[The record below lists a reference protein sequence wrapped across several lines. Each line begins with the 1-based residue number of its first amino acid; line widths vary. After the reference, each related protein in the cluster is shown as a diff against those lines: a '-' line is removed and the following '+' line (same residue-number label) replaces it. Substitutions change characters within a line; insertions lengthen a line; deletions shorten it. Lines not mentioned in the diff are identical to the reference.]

1 MTGTPTE
8 ESKTMTGKILL
19 TASLALLLAG
29 VATAKTGSVIGHG
42 VTLKGMGGKI
52 AYASAT
58 AKSPHSVT
66 AKISATPRQKVKLQW
81 SMTCTKGG
89 TSDADAYNSSTTP
102 KSGVSTVAAP
112 ASVKLALPFVNP
124 NSCAVT
130 VYSTLSR
137 SGKQTLLVLQ
147 T

>member
-1 MTGTPTE
+1 MTA
-8 ESKTMTGKILL
+8 KILL
-19 TASLALLLAG
+19 TASLALLLATA
-29 VATAKTGSVIGHG
+29 ATAKTTAVIGHG

-58 AKSPHSVT
+58 AKGPKSVT
-66 AKISATPRQKVKLQW
+66 AQVTATPKQKVKIQW
-81 SMTCTKGG
+81 SMTCSKGG
-89 TSDADAYNSSTTP
+89 TSDADGYNSSTTP

-112 ASVKLALPFVNP
+112 ATLNLELPFTHP
-124 NSCAVT
+124 TACAVT
-130 VYSTLSR
+130 VYSTLSH

>member
-1 MTGTPTE
+1 
-8 ESKTMTGKILL
+8 MTGKILL
-19 TASLALLLAG
+19 TASLALVLAG
-29 VATAKTGSVIGHG
+29 AATAKTDGVIGHG

-58 AKSPHSVT
+58 AKAPKTVSASIKVT
-66 AKISATPRQKVKLQW
+66 PKQKVKVQW

-89 TSDADAYNSSTTP
+89 TADADAYNSSTTP

-112 ASVKLALPFVNP
+112 GTVKLALPFSRP
-124 NSCAVT
+124 TTCAVT
-130 VYSTLSR
+130 VYSTLSKA
-137 SGKQTLLVLQ
+137 GKQTLLVLQ

>member
-1 MTGTPTE
+1 M
-8 ESKTMTGKILL
+8 
-19 TASLALLLAG
+19 
-29 VATAKTGSVIGHG
+29 TAKTTAVIGHG

-58 AKSPHSVT
+58 AKGPKSVT
-66 AKISATPRQKVKLQW
+66 AQVTATPKQKVKIQW
-81 SMTCTKGG
+81 SMTCSKGG
-89 TSDADAYNSSTTP
+89 TSDADGYNSSTTP

-112 ASVKLALPFVNP
+112 ATLNLELPFTHP
-124 NSCAVT
+124 TACAVT
-130 VYSTLSR
+130 VYSTLSH